1 MFAQLKAWTKRLN
14 PTPRETVLIEKSFLT
29 RQVLER
35 FYSPDYEPLRLPS
48 VAMQLMELS
57 KNPDTELSDIQAT
70 LEQDPLLVAR
80 VIQIASS
87 PIYARGG
94 RDGTGP
100 LRDIL
105 VRLGRRVIVNVVMQ
119 AALSARIFRD
129 PVYQHIMDQLS
140 NHSVVTARAAE
151 RLCKKLGRAHPDA
164 FLAGLLHDVG
174 AACLVATLA
183 DLPDED
189 GQGRTDAQVWNMI
202 EILHSRAGS
211 MVCELWGLPPVFAD
225 AARHHHD
232 PRHAGEH
239 VEIASIVC
247 LAEAL
252 ATEAEAGWQG
262 GGEESDRTPEEL
274 VMELRVHHG
283 LTPRAWAELVE
294 EVRGLKD
301 Q

>member
-1 MFAQLKAWTKRLN
+1 MFAQIKAWTKRLN
-14 PTPRETVLIEKSFLT
+14 PTPRETVLIEKSYLT
-29 RQVLER
+29 RQVLDR

-57 KNPDTELSDIQAT
+57 KNPDTELQDIQAT

-94 RDGTGP
+94 RDGTGR
-100 LRDIL
+100 LRDVL

-129 PVYQHIMDQLS
+129 PTYQHIMDQLS
-140 NHSVVTARAAE
+140 THSVVTARAAE
-151 RLCKKLGRAHPDA
+151 KLCATLDLSYSEA
-164 FLAGLLHDVG
+164 FLAGLLHDIG

-183 DLPDED
+183 DLPDES
-189 GQGRTDAQVWNMI
+189 GQGRSDAQVWQMI
-202 EILHSRAGS
+202 EILHTRAGS
-211 MVCELWGLPPVFAD
+211 MVCELWGLPSTFAE

-232 PRHAGEH
+232 PRQAGEH
-239 VEIASIVC
+239 AEFASIVC

-252 ATEAEAGWQG
+252 AIEAEAGW
-262 GGEESDRTPEEL
+262 ESPSEDGDRTPEDVLSALREQYELSPKLWSEL
-274 VMELRVHHG
+274 VDD
-283 LTPRAWAELVE
+283 
-294 EVRGLKD
+294 VRTMKD
-301 Q
+301 V